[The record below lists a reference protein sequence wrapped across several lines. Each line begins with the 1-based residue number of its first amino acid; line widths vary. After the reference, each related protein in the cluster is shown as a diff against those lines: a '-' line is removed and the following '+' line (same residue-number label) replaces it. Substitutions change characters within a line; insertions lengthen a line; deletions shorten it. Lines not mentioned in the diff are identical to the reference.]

1 MNHNGQIDLCELD
14 ILFERWLASKLNSD
28 PNTPPNGTPN
38 GTPNS
43 NPNGGPSC

>member
-14 ILFERWLASKLNSD
+14 ILFERWLASKLNCD
-28 PNTPPNGTPN
+28 PNTPPNSN
-38 GTPNS
+38 PNS